1 MSCAI
6 LAGEHMLEQACG
18 LGPWKV
24 VRTFGG
30 GADFRYRGTTDTGTV
45 IRYSKDELELVL
57 TQADYLR
64 IWERFRG
71 REVKVGTSQSP
82 PQDSLGAFLI
92 REITHVGAAS
102 YVGRLLLE
110 DGYAWKPRRGW
121 ISFYSERKPNLD
133 K

>member
-1 MSCAI
+1 
-6 LAGEHMLEQACG
+6 MLDQDCDR
-18 LGPWKV
+18 GPWKV

-30 GADFRYRGTTDTGTV
+30 GAEFRCRGTTDTGTV
-45 IRYSKDELELVL
+45 IRYGKDELELVV
-57 TQADYLR
+57 TQADYSK

-71 REVKVGTSQSP
+71 RDVKVGTSQSP

-92 REITHVGAAS
+92 SEITHVGAAS
-102 YVGRLLLE
+102 YVGQLLVE

-121 ISFYSERKPNLD
+121 ISFYFQRRKNPEPS